1 MWSASPKRGK
11 NKRTEYGLRGAN
23 LVRGWLNF
31 LILNASYVPN
41 EKKVNVEY
49 PLRPFLFSIYIS
61 ILISLLKFGK
71 NSFSKSSDLKNFS
84 FIFKHRKWP
93 DYGLKFLVEFQNQSR
108 HIMPYGTGNTVTQN
122 FSGAEKIM
130 SHHNLQKMRRLQL
143 FGKILTTF
151 RKFQTKLRFTLFLFE
166 FEFVVIVFLYNEMS
180 YPGKPILF
188 IERLSLDWTWYKL
201 QVPSLSNSQ
210 WLKMDTKMN

>member
-31 LILNASYVPN
+31 LILNARHMCQTR
-41 EKKVNVEY
+41 KKVNVEY

-93 DYGLKFLVEFQNQSR
+93 DYGLKVLVEFQNQSPN
-108 HIMPYGTGNTVTQN
+108 IMPNETGNTVRQN
-122 FSGAEKIM
+122 FSGAVDIIC
-130 SHHNLQKMRRLQL
+130 HYNLQKMHRLRL
-143 FGKILTTF
+143 FGKIF
-151 RKFQTKLRFTLFLFE
+151 NYF
-166 FEFVVIVFLYNEMS
+166 
-180 YPGKPILF
+180 
-188 IERLSLDWTWYKL
+188 
-201 QVPSLSNSQ
+201 
-210 WLKMDTKMN
+210 